1 MEKIFI
7 TGTGRCGTTF
17 LIKLFTF
24 LEFDTGYTKDTY
36 SEFIYTNCNSGMERK
51 YTDKPYIIKNPLILQ
66 DIEQIVNDPS
76 VKIQTIILPIRDF
89 VTSARSRVHIANVAQ
104 LKHAPGGLW
113 GAVDEASQIEFYKD
127 IFIQYMY
134 TMTKYDIPTIFLD
147 FDRMVQ
153 DKTYLFEKLQSILVE
168 KQVDF
173 ALFCRVYDEVSGTS
187 KQADHVCES

>member
-1 MEKIFI
+1 
-7 TGTGRCGTTF
+7 
-17 LIKLFTF
+17 
-24 LEFDTGYTKDTY
+24 
-36 SEFIYTNCNSGMERK
+36 MERK
-51 YTDKPYIIKNPLILQ
+51 YTDKPYIIKNPFILR

-89 VTSARSRVHIANVAQ
+89 VTSARSRVHNANVAQ

-113 GAVDEASQIEFYKD
+113 HAEDEVSQVEFYKD

-134 TMTKYDIPTIFLD
+134 SMTKYDIPTIFLD

-173 ALFCRVYDEVSGTS
+173 ALFSSMYDEVSRTS
-187 KQADHVCES
+187 KQADHACEP